1 MIKKLKVLMWEIQ
14 SIVAYKF
21 REIKQYKQDNL

>member
-14 SIVAYKF
+14 SIVVYKF